1 VTAPVFQTCRDV
13 MRELLALEER
23 LGLFDLRAAGAYFWE
38 YARLPIYYELTRM
51 LELYEIPSFRTPRRL
66 RDVATAGLTS
76 ADALTRKNPLLAREK
91 RDVIF
96 FGYPRRV
103 RQPDGRYS
111 DIHIDPVLPHLAGRA
126 MYLEPLDRMRHYRP
140 SATAEA
146 WHQDVFDW
154 ASAAHR
160 VAFPLRISACD
171 HARLRAIEAAFT
183 ETFGVRVPVTRLITK
198 VLRRRHSVIP
208 LFERLL
214 RRTSPKMIVV
224 TSPNWREFA
233 AAEVAKSMGI
243 RVAELQHGVIGQ
255 YDPSYTFPT
264 RGGEI
269 RYFADDLLLY
279 GDAWKRFVSKSLP
292 TRTVSVGFAH
302 FERQAAGNRRAAGG
316 TARIV
321 FLSQPFIGQKL
332 ARWAAEY
339 AAQAEPGLEIVFRL
353 HPSQRNERGQ
363 YAFLDGSRVTIDDGS
378 QTPLYDLLGGATAQV
393 GVSSFALYE
402 GLALGLATFVA
413 DLPGFEY
420 MAPATEAGVAQL
432 VHRSQ
437 EIPHRFNAGN
447 GVPAEL
453 FFRSGAIGNLLAYFD
468 EQLGSGGKRRAA

>member
-1 VTAPVFQTCRDV
+1 
-13 MRELLALEER
+13 MRALVELEER

-51 LELYEIPSFRTPRRL
+51 LGLYEIPSFRTPRRL
-66 RDVATAGLTS
+66 RDVATAGFLS
-76 ADALTRKNPLLAREK
+76 ADALTRRNPLLAREK

-103 RQPDGRYS
+103 RTADGRYS
-111 DIHIDPVLPHLAGRA
+111 DIHVDPILPHLAGRA

-160 VAFPLRISACD
+160 VAFPLRISSCD
-171 HARLRAIEAAFT
+171 HARLRGIEAAFT

-198 VLRRRHSVIP
+198 VLRRRNSVIP
-208 LFERLL
+208 LFERLF
-214 RRTSPKMIVV
+214 RRTAPKLIVV

-233 AAEVAKSMGI
+233 AAEAAKSLGI

-255 YDPSYTFPT
+255 YDPSYTFPSG
-264 RGGEI
+264 GGEI

-279 GDAWKRFVSKSLP
+279 GDAWKRFVSTSLP

-302 FERQAAGNRRAAGG
+302 FERQVVEKGAGGKRAAEAGKPSAG
-316 TARIV
+316 RRTRIV

-339 AAQAEPGLEIVFRL
+339 AARAEPGSEIVFRL
-353 HPSQRNERGQ
+353 HPSERNETAR
-363 YAFLDGSRVTIDDGS
+363 YAFLEGSRVGVDDGS
-378 QTPLYDLLGGATAQV
+378 QTPLYDVLGGATAQV

-402 GLALGLATFVA
+402 GLAMGLATFVA

-420 MAPATEAGVAQL
+420 MAPATEAGAARL
-432 VHRSQ
+432 VHGSG
-437 EIPHRFNAGN
+437 EIPQRFDAGN

-453 FFRSGAIGNLLAYFD
+453 FFRSGAIENLLRYFD
-468 EQLGSGGKRRAA
+468 EQLGARSGEKRAA